1 MVWSNND
8 NRGVHNKFNLC
19 WTNGEMSCEWHTA
32 ACPETTLSRSITGL
46 QAATK
51 YNVSV
56 AQYTKD
62 EKTLGEKTQKAAIT
76 RSG

>member
-1 MVWSNND
+1 MVWSNNVD
-8 NRGVHNKFNLC
+8 KGVQNKFNLSC
-19 WTNGEMSCEWHTA
+19 TNGEMFHVYHTVA
-32 ACPETTLSRSITGL
+32 SPETTISRSITGL
-46 QAATK
+46 KAATK
-51 YNVSV
+51 YIISV